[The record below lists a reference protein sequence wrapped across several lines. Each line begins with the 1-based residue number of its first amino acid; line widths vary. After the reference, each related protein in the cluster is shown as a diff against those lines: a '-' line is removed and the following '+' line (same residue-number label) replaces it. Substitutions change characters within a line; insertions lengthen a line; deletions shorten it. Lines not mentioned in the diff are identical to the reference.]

1 MFGSII
7 LSAHVYIDDF
17 DIKFFYYVHY
27 SHATAALLKNTNS
40 LMFKLSFLS
49 PIVFYILLVNVYIIL
64 FKYSL
69 SVSSANKALTVFIK
83 KNNTGRSS
91 MHFVNPALSNSPSLG
106 AV

>member
-69 SVSSANKALTVFIK
+69 SVSSANKALTV
-83 KNNTGRSS
+83 GRSS

>member
-69 SVSSANKALTVFIK
+69 SVSSANKALIV
-83 KNNTGRSS
+83 GRSS